1 MRLGL
6 DKDDELELLRWVQQS
21 SLERV
26 ARIVAFLADA
36 RGEHGQPE
44 KPDTLLL
51 LKIAHL
57 KREQPHR
64 TLHSIAVEVARD
76 ADQLRRPRISRES
89 LVTKLERDYKRR
101 RHTWTLLAGSTPP
114 PDSEEISRGVRRP
127 KFGDE
132 FRVLNR
138 IIEVLPTAIDLYDAL
153 LADAKKLGPDAAKM
167 VHSVGR
173 ERAEPFLIEAI
184 KRQTT
189 FIGGQD
195 TRKIPRSLFDLVE
208 PELRRFQEDR
218 KKALTRREPVRRN
231 PPQQI

>member
-1 MRLGL
+1 MMKRSSEARSWPQRQRDVEAGAGVRTASGKGEKMRLGL

-101 RHTWTLLAGSTPP
+101 RHTGHF
-114 PDSEEISRGVRRP
+114 SRAAHHRQIRR
-127 KFGDE
+127 KF
-132 FRVLNR
+132 L
-138 IIEVLPTAIDLYDAL
+138 
-153 LADAKKLGPDAAKM
+153 
-167 VHSVGR
+167 
-173 ERAEPFLIEAI
+173 EA
-184 KRQTT
+184 
-189 FIGGQD
+189 
-195 TRKIPRSLFDLVE
+195 
-208 PELRRFQEDR
+208 
-218 KKALTRREPVRRN
+218 
-231 PPQQI
+231 